1 MITFNA
7 WMEEED
13 PGCKGIIRCGEME
26 DDIHIEW
33 EITLQMLGMYETEY
47 FRYIHLWHRDVSK
60 L

>member
-1 MITFNA
+1 
-7 WMEEED
+7 MEEED
-13 PGCKGIIRCGEME
+13 PGCKAIIRCGEME